1 MIRYNDNILYFMQVG
16 GAFSS
21 VVIKNMNLRGRVGVC
36 GAISQYNEEQKGG
49 YYMNIIRFNR
59 KDQNKGLTTCKL

>member
-1 MIRYNDNILYFMQVG
+1 MQVG

-36 GAISQYNEEQKGG
+36 GAISQYNASEEEQKG
-49 YYMNIIRFNR
+49 RA
-59 KDQNKGLTTCKL
+59 